1 MRVQPF
7 LVGLAV
13 ACALAACRSRETTVP
28 DGLIGV
34 WTTEAPKYQDRFFDL
49 RSDKVLF
56 GTGNG
61 NSDSNPIV
69 AIETAEEDGHLLCNI
84 DYLGSEG
91 QEYTFSF
98 YYDPANGGV
107 INLKN
112 QLEIDWQKEGRQQP

>member
-13 ACALAACRSRETTVP
+13 ACALAACRPREITIP

-34 WTTEAPKYQDRFFDL
+34 WTTEAPRYQDRFFDL
-49 RSDKVLF
+49 RPEKVIF

-61 NSDSNPIV
+61 NSNSNPIV
-69 AIETAEEDGHLLCNI
+69 AIETAEEDGHLRYNI
-84 DYLGSEG
+84 DYWGSEG

-107 INLKN
+107 ITLKN
-112 QLEIDWQKEGRQQP
+112 QRNIDWRKERRQRP